1 MKPAA
6 LSYDR
11 PASLAD
17 ALARLAELAGQ
28 ARLIAGGQSLGPML
42 NFRIVRPDHLLDI
55 SRIDDLRGA
64 GRAADVLVIGACVT
78 HAEIEDGRIPDV
90 ARGLLPFVAQQ
101 IAYRAVRNRGTIGG
115 SLAHADPAA
124 DWLTTT
130 IALDAQVRLV
140 GGSGERRVP
149 VADFVTG
156 VMETAIREDE
166 IIAHVVIPALSD
178 RGRWGHAKY
187 AKKPGD
193 FAQSMAV
200 AVEDPARG
208 FARVVLGRRAEPP
221 VLLRA
226 TSDLI
231 AANGAK
237 PAASALRAAVEAD
250 LDAAAVDAGDRIM
263 HRAIIE
269 RAARGLA
276 A

>member
-6 LSYDR
+6 LTYDR

-17 ALARLAELAGQ
+17 ALSRLAALAGRG
-28 ARLIAGGQSLGPML
+28 RLIAGGQSLGPML

-64 GRAADVLVIGACVT
+64 NFAGGSLVIGACVT

-90 ARGLLPFVAQQ
+90 TRGLLPFVARQ

-140 GGSGERRVP
+140 GRAGERRVP

-178 RGRWGHAKY
+178 AARWGHAKY

-200 AVEDPARG
+200 AVADPARG
-208 FARVVLGRRAEPP
+208 LARVVLGRRAEPP
-221 VLLRA
+221 ALLRA
-226 TSDLI
+226 ASGLI
-231 AANGAK
+231 AANGTR
-237 PAASALRAAVEAD
+237 PAAPALRAAVEAD

-263 HRAIIE
+263 HRAMIE
-269 RAARGLA
+269 RAVRGLA